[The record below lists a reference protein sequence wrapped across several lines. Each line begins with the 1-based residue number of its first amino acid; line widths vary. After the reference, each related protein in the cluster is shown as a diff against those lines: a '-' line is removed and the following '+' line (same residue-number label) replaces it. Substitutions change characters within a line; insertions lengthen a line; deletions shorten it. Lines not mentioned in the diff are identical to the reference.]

1 MKIVFVV
8 LGNGM
13 VIDPIGI
20 LEEIN
25 KLKELNIRVNNR
37 IYIDYFS
44 HIVTPIHKLI
54 DRSNEAKLIMI
65 EQHVKV
71 LLQFM

>member
-1 MKIVFVV
+1 
-8 LGNGM
+8 M

-54 DRSNEAKLIMI
+54 DRSK
-65 EQHVKV
+65 
-71 LLQFM
+71 